1 MIRALARNKSRIVT
15 PRSIA
20 AQVATRGF
28 SVSSQRHADVEVFVD
43 GKSVMIEQGSAIIQ
57 ACDKANVDIPR
68 FCYHDRL
75 AVAGNCRMCLVEVER
90 SPKPVASCAFPVTP
104 GMKIKT
110 NTPLV
115 HKAREGVMEFLLAN
129 HPLDCPICD
138 QGGECDLQ
146 DQSVRYGAD
155 RGRFAEFAGKRAVEN
170 KNFGPLI
177 RTEMTRCIH
186 CTRCVRF
193 ANDVAGAPEL
203 GTSGRGNDMQ
213 IGMYIE
219 SMLDSEM
226 SANVIDLCPVG
237 ALTSKPYTFTSR
249 PWELKS
255 TESVDVMDA
264 LGSSIRVDSRG
275 LEVMRV
281 LPRLNEDINE
291 EWISDKTRFAYDGLK
306 RQRLTTPLVRRGDKF
321 MAATWPEA
329 LELIS
334 NQVSQVRPE
343 EMKAVAGQHAD
354 AESMVALRD
363 WFHRLDAETLTVD
376 GAHGDRVPAHG
387 IDLRGNYLFN
397 ATITGA
403 EQADLVLL
411 VGTNPRH
418 EAAVLNTRL
427 RKAYQKNHTD
437 FALIGP
443 ETKLNYEYDHL
454 GANLTVLDDIL
465 AGSHPFAKRLAEA
478 QRPLIIVGS
487 GITEHN
493 EAAYVY
499 GRVAKLVAQHKD
511 KFLRDDWNGYNVLQ
525 RAASRIAAYDI
536 GFVPST
542 AAPSTT
548 PAKFVYL
555 LNADDITAADTP
567 KDAFVVYQGHHGD
580 RGAHLADV
588 ILPGL
593 AYTEKDATF
602 VSTEGRTQMTRA
614 AVAAPGASREDWQII
629 RALSEV
635 TGKSLPYASIDG
647 LRYRMAQIAP
657 SLVRHDT
664 VETAAFPDLGIEV
677 LAASAG
683 ATAKAPSSTIPLSR
697 HTIENFYQTDPISR
711 ASTTMARCTAAF
723 VEGQH
728 KQSTNAGSGATTAQA
743 AAV

>member
-1 MIRALARNKSRIVT
+1 MIRALARSKGQI
-15 PRSIA
+15 
-20 AQVATRGF
+20 VATR
-28 SVSSQRHADVEVFVD
+28 SVLGQSTRAFTASVPRHEEVEVFVD
-43 GKSVMIEQGSAIIQ
+43 GKSVMIEQGAAIIQ

-90 SPKPVASCAFPVTP
+90 APKPVASCAFPVAP

-115 HKAREGVMEFLLAN
+115 HKAREGVMEFLLSN

-155 RGRFAEFAGKRAVEN
+155 RGRFAEFAGKRAVED

-226 SANVIDLCPVG
+226 SANVVDLCPVG
-237 ALTSKPYTFTSR
+237 ALTSKPYAFTAR
-249 PWELKS
+249 PWELKT

-306 RQRLTTPLVRRGDKF
+306 RQRLTTPLVRRGDQF
-321 MAATWPEA
+321 VPATWPEA
-329 LELIS
+329 LELIAH
-334 NQVSQVRPE
+334 QVKQTRPE
-343 EMKAVAGQHAD
+343 EMRAVAGQHAD

-363 WFHRLDAETLTVD
+363 WFHRLDAETLTVE
-376 GAHGDRVPAHG
+376 GARGDRVPAHG
-387 IDLRGNYLFN
+387 VDLRGNYLLN
-397 ATITGA
+397 ATIAGA

-427 RKAYQKNHTD
+427 RKAYVKNGTD

-454 GANLTVLDDIL
+454 GADLTVLDKIL
-465 AGSHPFAKRLAEA
+465 SGEHPFAKRLAAA
-478 QRPLIIVGS
+478 QQPMIIVGS
-487 GITEHN
+487 AVTEH
-493 EAAYVY
+493 EQAAYVY

-536 GFVPST
+536 GFVPATST
-542 AAPSTT
+542 ASST

-555 LNADDITAADTP
+555 LNADDVTAADTP

-593 AYTEKDATF
+593 AYTEKDATY
-602 VSTEGRTQMTRA
+602 VSTEGRAQMTRA

-635 TGKSLPYASIDG
+635 TGKALPYDGIDG
-647 LRYRMAQIAP
+647 LRRRMAQIAP

-664 VETAAFPDLGIEV
+664 VETPAFAELGIDV
-677 LAASAG
+677 LATSTG
-683 ATAKAPSSTIPLSR
+683 ATASAPASAPLSR
-697 HTIENFYQTDPISR
+697 HVIDNFYQTDPISR

-723 VEGQH
+723 VEG
-728 KQSTNAGSGATTAQA
+728 KQAPTKHVGANAAHA
-743 AAV
+743 AA